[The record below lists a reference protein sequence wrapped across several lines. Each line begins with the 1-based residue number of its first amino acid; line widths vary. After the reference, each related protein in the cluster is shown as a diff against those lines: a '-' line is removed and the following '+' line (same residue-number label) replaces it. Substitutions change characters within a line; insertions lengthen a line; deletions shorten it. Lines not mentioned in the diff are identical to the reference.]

1 MKNPQSQK
9 SDEQSE
15 DLDSK
20 PKKSRLEFVQSLKS
34 TLNIHETNALFKNRS
49 FQQKRD
55 DNSFLINE
63 PEIKSFIDQ
72 IVKKYEFDENLE
84 ELQSDSLFI
93 AKI

>member
-1 MKNPQSQK
+1 M
-9 SDEQSE
+9 
-15 DLDSK
+15 
-20 PKKSRLEFVQSLKS
+20 
-34 TLNIHETNALFKNRS
+34 FKNRS

-72 IVKKYEFDENLE
+72 IVKKYEFDENLD

-93 AKI
+93 TKI